1 MSSTYQDKI
10 LDRRLT
16 HRHSLRIPVRLRD
29 WGSSSPDRSG
39 ESIDISERGALV
51 RTDLPLRAGA
61 LIDLWLKLPE
71 EITGQPTTEWRCK
84 GRVVR
89 INDTPSLSYP
99 SSVGVHFE
107 WLDVLRSP
115 TSRG

>member
-1 MSSTYQDKI
+1 MNATYQNKI

-16 HRHSLRIPVRLRD
+16 HRHGLRIAVRLRD
-29 WGSSSPDRSG
+29 WGSSNPDRTG
-39 ESIDISERGALV
+39 ESVDISERGALV

-61 LIDLWLKLPE
+61 LIDLRLRLPE

-89 INDTPSLSYP
+89 IKDTPSLSYP
-99 SSVGVHFE
+99 LSVGVHFE
-107 WLDVLRSP
+107 WLDILRP
-115 TSRG
+115 TSQG